1 MAKNTVRVNVVGD
14 ASSLKRAMGEAEK
27 STEKAGAG
35 FSTFAK
41 IAVTALAVKALGAV
55 KDFVGDSKR
64 AFVDLNESLN
74 AVQVTYGK
82 HAEGIKQLGR
92 EAATG
97 LGLSNAEF
105 NSFAVSISAFAK
117 QIAGDNGDVIG
128 TVKDLTARVSDF
140 ASVMNLEVNDAARLF
155 QSGLA
160 GESEPLRKYGIDV
173 AAATVET
180 FAYANG
186 IAEVGTKLTEGQK
199 VQARYGSIMAQT
211 AQVQG
216 DFTNTSD
223 ELANATRIANAQME
237 NSKAIIGQALK
248 GAYAAALP
256 LQVGLAK
263 AAAATAIAFM
273 ELTGQ
278 ISEMEAQVLKFN
290 QSTGGSVDTLD
301 ELTKNLS
308 QEKDMMRVLRE
319 ETEETWSG
327 HARFEDILKS
337 VRDQLIAQPGSLDLV
352 SRSAQELRHEA
363 EELGRQYGWT
373 KDQTQEYVDM
383 LLFQQEVQSDTGSGD
398 AWLDSLLNQG
408 EAVEELAE
416 ETEEATTALQD
427 FESEVRSQTDPLFNL
442 VNKTDELAA
451 AQDAVTAA
459 AKKYKIGSPEHREA
473 LRDEYLAWEN
483 LKAAQIRAA
492 EQSGLTKEAFMGDL
506 AATGRF
512 TKEEIDLII
521 ADFERVNAF
530 KFSGKKITIQVQG
543 GSSVLKLLAKGGP
556 VKKDEPVIVGEEGP
570 ELFQPDQ
577 SGTVVPNGSNGSS
590 VGGGAVGGIIL
601 NVYAG
606 MGADGSQIGREII
619 EAIRSYE
626 RQNGSLW
633 RSA

>member
-14 ASSLKRAMGEAEK
+14 ASSFKQAMGEVQK
-27 STEKAGAG
+27 STDLVEKGMKKLKQLAY
-35 FSTFAK
+35 
-41 IAVTALAVKALGAV
+41 TALVLGALKAV

-82 HAEGIKQLGR
+82 HAEGIKQLGK

-117 QIAGDNGDVIG
+117 QIAGDSGDVVG
-128 TVKDLTARVSDF
+128 TVKDLTGRVSDF
-140 ASVMNLEVNDAARLF
+140 ASVMNLEVAEAARLF

-173 AAATVET
+173 SAATVKT

-186 IAEVGTKLTEGQK
+186 IAKTGEELTEAQK

-216 DFTNTSD
+216 DFTNTSG

-248 GAYAAALP
+248 GAYESVLP
-256 LQVGLAK
+256 LQVELAK
-263 AAAATAIAFM
+263 TAARLAISFM

-278 ISEMEAQVLKFN
+278 ITELEAETLRLNEATDGGAENLKEMADALAFTTEATRDHKSGQME
-290 QSTGGSVDTLD
+290 DT
-301 ELTKNLS
+301 EV
-308 QEKDMMRVLRE
+308 QKD
-319 ETEETWSG
+319 
-327 HARFEDILKS
+327 FEDILKS
-337 VRDQLIAQPGSLDLV
+337 VNRQLIAQPDFLDLAEK
-352 SRSAQELRHEA
+352 SAQELRHEA

-373 KDQTQEYVDM
+373 EDQIKKFVDM
-383 LLFQQEVQSDTGSGD
+383 LLFQQKVQSDTGSGD

-416 ETEEATTALQD
+416 ETGEATTALQD
-427 FESEVRSQTDPLFNL
+427 FESQVRSQTDPLFNL
-442 VNKTDELAA
+442 VAKTDELAEATAGVSA
-451 AQDAVTAA
+451 AVEE
-459 AKKYKIGSPEHREA
+459 YGEGSAEHREA
-473 LRDEYLAWEN
+473 LRKEYLAWEA

-492 EQSGLTKEAFMGDL
+492 EQSGLTMEEFKGDL
-506 AATGRF
+506 KATQLF
-512 TKEEIDLII
+512 TDAEIDLII

-530 KFSGKKITIQVQG
+530 KFSGKTITVEVQG
-543 GSSVLKLLAKGGP
+543 GGGISKMLAKGGP
-556 VKKDEPVIVGEEGP
+556 VKKGEAVIVGEEGP
-570 ELFQPDQ
+570 EVFQPNQ
-577 SGTVVPNGSNGSS
+577 SGQIIPNGSNGGSPL
-590 VGGGAVGGIIL
+590 GGGGGGITVIVQGSVL
-601 NVYAG
+601 TEQDLVDAIHEGLLKKQKRNGGLGLAG
-606 MGADGSQIGREII
+606 
-619 EAIRSYE
+619 
-626 RQNGSLW
+626 
-633 RSA
+633 